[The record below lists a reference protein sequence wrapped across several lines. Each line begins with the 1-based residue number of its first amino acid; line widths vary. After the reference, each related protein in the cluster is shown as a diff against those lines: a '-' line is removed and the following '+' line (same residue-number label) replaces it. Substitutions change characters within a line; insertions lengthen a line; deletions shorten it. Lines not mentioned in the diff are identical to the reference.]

1 MDSLKLYYKN
11 KNPIDIQPLP
21 EITKE
26 SYSDDLSDNTF
37 TVFESIQ
44 KYFYLIFSNKY
55 KSIICYNLIDEKIVI
70 ELKNCHKEHIT
81 NFRHLWDKKNK
92 RDLVLSLSYM
102 DKNIKNYGILLI
114 GNVFLI

>member
-1 MDSLKLYYKN
+1 MIFIFSLFKILLWKIITIDNEIENLKNEINKLKSELDSLKLYYKN

-55 KSIICYNLIDEKIVI
+55 KSIICYNLIDGK
-70 ELKNCHKEHIT
+70 LK
-81 NFRHLWDKKNK
+81 
-92 RDLVLSLSYM
+92 
-102 DKNIKNYGILLI
+102 
-114 GNVFLI
+114 